1 MAQRLC
7 GFVYLGLAD
16 LLNLTVLEHAVNSRR
31 STMNFIG
38 HGTDL
43 VEVERIREIL
53 SSHGHRFLQR
63 LYTPG
68 ERAMAGE
75 VPSARFLAGRFAAK
89 EAILKALGTG
99 WIRGI
104 SWTDIDVGRLPS
116 GKPTVLLSGGCRKLA
131 QELGIVRLEVSITH
145 TSEHAAA
152 TAIAMGAPTNDRDED

>member
-1 MAQRLC
+1 MQ
-7 GFVYLGLAD
+7 Y
-16 LLNLTVLEHAVNSRR
+16 
-31 STMNFIG
+31 IG

-53 SSHGHRFLQR
+53 RRHGHRFLQR

-68 ERAMAGE
+68 ERVMAGDT
-75 VPSARFLAGRFAAK
+75 PSVRFLAGRFAAK

-99 WIRGI
+99 WIQGL

-116 GKPTVLLSGGCRKLA
+116 GKPMVVLSGGCRQVA
-131 QELGIVRLEVSITH
+131 HELGIVRLEVSITH

-152 TAIAMGAPTNDRDED
+152 TAIAIGIGDKHNLRGE

>member
-1 MAQRLC
+1 M
-7 GFVYLGLAD
+7 
-16 LLNLTVLEHAVNSRR
+16 H
-31 STMNFIG
+31 FIG

-43 VEVERIREIL
+43 VDVERIREIL
-53 SSHGHRFLQR
+53 GRQGHRFLQR

-75 VPSARFLAGRFAAK
+75 APSVRFLAGRFAAK

-99 WIRGI
+99 WIAGL

-131 QELGIVRLEVSITH
+131 EDLGVVQLDVSITH

-152 TAIAMGAPTNDRDED
+152 TAIAIGAPTNTQHAE

>member
-1 MAQRLC
+1 MH
-7 GFVYLGLAD
+7 Y
-16 LLNLTVLEHAVNSRR
+16 
-31 STMNFIG
+31 IG

-53 SSHGHRFLQR
+53 GRHGHRFLQR

-68 ERAMAGE
+68 ERVMAGDA
-75 VPSARFLAGRFAAK
+75 PSVRFLAGRFAAK

-99 WIRGI
+99 WIRGL

-116 GKPTVLLSGGCRKLA
+116 GKPMVVLSGGCRKLA
-131 QELGIVRLEVSITH
+131 QELGIARLEVSITH

-152 TAIAMGAPTNDRDED
+152 TAIAIGIRDNHNLQEE

>member
-1 MAQRLC
+1 M
-7 GFVYLGLAD
+7 
-16 LLNLTVLEHAVNSRR
+16 H
-31 STMNFIG
+31 FIG

-43 VEVERIREIL
+43 VEVERIRAIL
-53 SSHGHRFLQR
+53 GRQGHRFLQR

-68 ERAMAGE
+68 ERVMAGE
-75 VPSARFLAGRFAAK
+75 APSVRFLAGRFAAK

-99 WIRGI
+99 WIAGL

-131 QELGIVRLEVSITH
+131 EDLGIMRLEVSITH

-152 TAIAMGAPTNDRDED
+152 TAIAIGAPANNLPEE